1 MELKE
6 DQSDHRNEI
15 RNVRNSGQE
24 WDMHDSQ
31 SWLRTPTKR
40 KIRLKIIISLI
51 LFTGIWGMFQLK
63 EPWSLKGQQFVQT
76 TLTKE
81 IAFESMAAW
90 YQSKF
95 SGAPSFIPSFH
106 LPGGQDAKKVDAP
119 GIKSFFTP
127 VHGKLLTPFSTLHQ
141 AITLQTQANALISA
155 IDTGRVIFAGVRE
168 DSGNTIVIQHAG
180 GYQST
185 YGMLQQLKWGKN
197 DWIKAGE
204 VVGTASAQQAQTKGI
219 VYLALMK
226 DTEYLNPLDVISFE

>member
-6 DQSDHRNEI
+6 DHTDHRNEI
-15 RNVRNSGQE
+15 RNVRNPAEE

-40 KIRLKIIISLI
+40 KIRLKVIISII
-51 LFTGIWGMFQLK
+51 LFAAIWGMFQLK
-63 EPWSLKGQQFVQT
+63 EPWALKGQNIVRT
-76 TLTKE
+76 TFTKE
-81 IAFESMAAW
+81 IPFDAIAAW
-90 YQSKF
+90 YQSNF

-106 LPGGQDAKKVDAP
+106 LPGGQDAAKVNAP

-127 VHGKLLTPFSTLHQ
+127 VHGKLLMPFSAQHQ
-141 AITLQTQANALISA
+141 AVTLQTQVNALISA

-168 DSGNTIVIQHAG
+168 ESGNTLVIQHAG

-185 YGMLQQLKWGKN
+185 YGMLQQLKWAKN

-204 VVGTASAQQAQTKGI
+204 VVGIASAQQAQTKGI